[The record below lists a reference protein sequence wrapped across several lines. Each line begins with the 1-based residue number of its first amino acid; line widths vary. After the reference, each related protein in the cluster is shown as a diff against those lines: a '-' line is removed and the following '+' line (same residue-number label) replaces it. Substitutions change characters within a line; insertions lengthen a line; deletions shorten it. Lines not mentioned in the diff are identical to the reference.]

1 MKKNIFIAM
10 MLLFSVTFTNCAA
23 KKTVQKAPEQTAAST
38 QTANSQQ
45 AYLDSLRTA
54 NEIIRAEAANK
65 AIQDSIRWAREK
77 DSIQHAKEIAA
88 RDKEVTTYNVPC
100 VDLSYDDE
108 DFFRDYGVGNVE
120 GGNEQLARER
130 ASQAAK
136 DMIKKRL
143 GEYIQGMTDYYL
155 ESYSSNKSEKD
166 AAGNRARTKL
176 NGVVEGM
183 LRNADKVCE
192 KIGVDAKG
200 NTKVYY
206 TIEIPKK
213 ELNKKLMDVM
223 SEDEKLRR
231 DFNAEQMQK
240 FMDERMQSMLE
251 AKKAAGY

>member
-1 MKKNIFIAM
+1 MKKIMLAAM
-10 MLLFSVTFTNCAA
+10 AIVCSVAFTNCAA
-23 KKTVQKAPEQTAAST
+23 KKVKKAESAPAATPVVQQTEEDEMDRKIRELEKKNRIAELEHKAAIDQARRDRELAAI
-38 QTANSQQ
+38 
-45 AYLDSLRTA
+45 A
-54 NEIIRAEAANK
+54 NEV
-65 AIQDSIRWAREK
+65 S
-77 DSIQHAKEIAA
+77 
-88 RDKEVTTYNVPC
+88 TYNVPC
-100 VDLSYDDE
+100 SESSYDDE
-108 DFFRDYGVGNVE
+108 DYFRDYGVGNVE
-120 GGNEQLARER
+120 GNNEQTARER

-155 ESYSSNKSEKD
+155 ESYSGSKSEKD

-192 KIGVDAKG
+192 RIGADAKG

-206 TIEIPKK
+206 AIQIPKK

-240 FMDERMQSMLE
+240 FMDERMQQMLE

>member
-1 MKKNIFIAM
+1 MKKITLVAM
-10 MLLFSVTFTNCAA
+10 ALLCSVAFTNCAA
-23 KKTVQKAPEQTAAST
+23 KKKVKSAEPAPAPVQVVQQPQEDELDRKIREMEKKNRLAELEHKAAIEQAKREKELAAI
-38 QTANSQQ
+38 
-45 AYLDSLRTA
+45 A
-54 NEIIRAEAANK
+54 NEV
-65 AIQDSIRWAREK
+65 S
-77 DSIQHAKEIAA
+77 
-88 RDKEVTTYNVPC
+88 TYNAPC
-100 VDLSYDDE
+100 IESSYDDE
-108 DFFRDYGVGNVE
+108 DYFRDYGVGNVE

-130 ASQAAK
+130 ANRAAK
-136 DMIKKRL
+136 DMIKNRL

-155 ESYSSNKSEKD
+155 ESYSGSQSEKD

-192 KIGVDAKG
+192 KIGADAKG

-206 TIEIPKK
+206 AIQIPKK

-223 SEDEKLRR
+223 SEDEKLKR

-240 FMDERMQSMLE
+240 FMDDRMQLMLE

>member
-1 MKKNIFIAM
+1 MV
-10 MLLFSVTFTNCAA
+10 LLCSVAFTNCAA
-23 KKTVQKAPEQTAAST
+23 KKPIKQQTEPQSPIVQQTEEDELDRKIREMEKKNRLSELEHKAAIEQ
-38 QTANSQQ
+38 
-45 AYLDSLRTA
+45 
-54 NEIIRAEAANK
+54 
-65 AIQDSIRWAREK
+65 
-77 DSIQHAKEIAA
+77 AK
-88 RDKEVTTYNVPC
+88 RDKELAAIAKEVSTYNVPC
-100 VDLSYDDE
+100 VEDSYDD
-108 DFFRDYGVGNVE
+108 DDYFRDYGVGNVE

-143 GEYIQGMTDYYL
+143 GEYIQGMTDYFL
-155 ESYSSNKSEKD
+155 ESYSSNKSDKD

-192 KIGVDAKG
+192 KIGADAKG

-206 TIEIPKK
+206 AIQIPKK

-223 SEDEKLRR
+223 SEDDKLRR

-240 FMDERMQSMLE
+240 FMDERMQQMLE
-251 AKKAAGY
+251 AKRAAGY